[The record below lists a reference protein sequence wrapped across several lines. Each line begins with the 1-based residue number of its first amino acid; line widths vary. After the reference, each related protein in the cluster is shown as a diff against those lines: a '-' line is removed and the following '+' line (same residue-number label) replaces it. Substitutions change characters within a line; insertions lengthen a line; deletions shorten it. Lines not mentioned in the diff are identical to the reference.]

1 MIKTF
6 SCILLGLVPS
16 AAAASSLLETLGAA
30 TEPSGGMARVEA
42 GGVAAAYFN
51 PALLSFIQPQYQAGF
66 LFVGQDLT
74 IRLGDRPAGI
84 DIPDSITRA
93 RRLHPDGTTS
103 RLDIRPL
110 PTSQLRTTRGSH
122 DASGAL
128 SFLEF
133 GTVVPLGSER
143 MFTLGFYAIIP
154 AGEFQGQRPFYVDER
169 EQYFSNSLHFEL
181 LEDRMAGA
189 VFVLAGAYR
198 PLSWLS
204 LGAGVLMANSTR
216 AMTEIFIPDAGNQED
231 ARTLSKVSV
240 NTRLVPHLGLAVER
254 PTWRLT
260 ATAHFPLQNQVDGQG
275 ELQFWNYDYPEGQT
289 ALYQPFSFVHGF
301 LPWRLSLGG
310 RYLIGAPEGV
320 SGWVSAS
327 VLWSQWSAYQ
337 DRMGERPLDRWSDT
351 FAPTLGG
358 GVRLHDHEISLQ
370 AGYAPSPV
378 PDQTGRTNYVDNDRI
393 QLGAGY
399 QWRLDLGKSR
409 MALAVHFSAA
419 HLVRRSVEKSASAA
433 HPVIDEFPDSVD
445 IATNQFIAE
454 SAGFQT
460 NNPGFPGFASEGWLF
475 SAGVSVRY
483 CR

>member
-1 MIKTF
+1 MRK
-6 SCILLGLVPS
+6 LLLMLLVIVVPS
-16 AAAASSLLETLGAA
+16 LARASSLLETLGAS
-30 TEPSGGMARVEA
+30 TEPSGSQARVEA

-66 LFVGQDLT
+66 LVLGQDLS
-74 IRLGDRPAGI
+74 IQLGVRPAGI
-84 DIPDSITRA
+84 DIPESITRA
-93 RRLHPDGTTS
+93 RRLNPDGTTS

-110 PTSQLRTTRGSH
+110 PTSHLRAARGSH
-122 DASGAL
+122 DSSGAL
-128 SFLEF
+128 SFIEF
-133 GTVVPLGSER
+133 GTVVPIGAKR
-143 MFTLGFYAIIP
+143 MFSLGFYALIP

-181 LEDRMAGA
+181 LEDRLSGA
-189 VFVLAGAYR
+189 VFVFGGAYR
-198 PLSWLS
+198 PLPWLS
-204 LGAGVLMANSTR
+204 VGAGVLMANSTR

-254 PTWRLT
+254 PTWRLV
-260 ATAHFPLQNQVDGQG
+260 ATAHFPLQNEVDGQG

-301 LPWRLSLGG
+301 LPWRVSLGG
-310 RYLIGAPEGV
+310 RYLIGPPDGV
-320 SGWVSAS
+320 SGWVSGS

-337 DRMGERPLDRWSDT
+337 NRMGERPLDRWSDT

-378 PDQTGRTNYVDNDRI
+378 PDQTGRTNYVDNERI

-399 QWRLDLGKSR
+399 QWRLDFGKSR
-409 MALAVHFSAA
+409 MALALHLSVTHLLRRTVQKNSSAT
-419 HLVRRSVEKSASAA
+419 
-433 HPVIDEFPDSVD
+433 HPVFDEFPDSVD
-445 IATNQFIAE
+445 IATDQFIPE
-454 SAGFQT
+454 SAGFQS
-460 NNPGFPGFASEGWLF
+460 NNPGYPGFASDGWLF
-475 SAGVSVRY
+475 SAGLSVRY